1 MHPELMTT
9 QEIVAELLAEQ
20 QGSLSEQE
28 YAMLYA
34 NELSEEDN
42 QG

>member
-1 MHPELMTT
+1 MSTK
-9 QEIVAELLAEQ
+9 EIVAELLAEQ
-20 QGSLSEQE
+20 HGTLSEQE

-42 QG
+42 